1 MCNPILS
8 HSGFRRPDFFAF
20 FGVTSWLIKEN
31 DSASGQCEAT
41 ITTVRGLSD
50 TAKWYEIWEGVV
62 AVAGMCVRAGYAGL
76 GFHRGEL
83 VADNDQARSFRD
95 LWFLMKNL

>member
-1 MCNPILS
+1 MADEAD
-8 HSGFRRPDFFAF
+8 G
-20 FGVTSWLIKEN
+20 
-31 DSASGQCEAT
+31 SASGQCEAT

-62 AVAGMCVRAGYAGL
+62 AVAGMCVRAGRAGL

-83 VADNDQARSFRD
+83 VADNDQPRSFCD

>member
-1 MCNPILS
+1 MNL
-8 HSGFRRPDFFAF
+8 
-20 FGVTSWLIKEN
+20 
-31 DSASGQCEAT
+31 ASGQCEAT

-50 TAKWYEIWEGVV
+50 LAKWYEMWEGVV

-83 VADNDQARSFRD
+83 VADNDHPGSFCELCVFNKRLCRHEGIFD
-95 LWFLMKNL
+95 GYFDEGKGGERGG